1 MSPQTKIR
9 LSQVEMEL
17 LNNSEWILTKNKI
30 VKKAQRLFEEVQQN
44 IVDYVNAQ
52 PGIFPREVLDSS
64 AKISKGEN
72 YLGLP
77 WLMLDYPR
85 HFKKENIFAIR
96 TMFWWANFFSTTL
109 HLSGTYSRQYHYN
122 LINRYED
129 LAKNEFFICVHDE
142 QWHHHLEED
151 NYELIKELSKT
162 DYTRQIKKATFIK
175 IAQKLDLSEWDT
187 AIGRLTENFITISQ
201 WFD

>member
-1 MSPQTKIR
+1 
-9 LSQVEMEL
+9 MEL

-44 IVDYVNAQ
+44 IVDYVGAE
-52 PGIFPREVLDSS
+52 PGIFPRQVLDSS

-109 HLSGTYSRQYHYN
+109 HLSGAYSQQYGNTIVNKYD
-122 LINRYED
+122 D
-129 LAKNEFFICVHDE
+129 LVKNQFFICVHQE
-142 QWHHHLEED
+142 QWHHHLQKENYIAVEEV
-151 NYELIKELSKT
+151 SKI
-162 DYTRQIKKATFIK
+162 DFSRLIKKATFIK
-175 IAQKLDLSEWDT
+175 IARKLELSEWDT
-187 AIGRLTENFITISQ
+187 AIGRLTENFIRISE
-201 WFD
+201 WFV

>member
-1 MSPQTKIR
+1 
-9 LSQVEMEL
+9 MEL

>member
-1 MSPQTKIR
+1 MSVQTKIQ
-9 LSQVEMEL
+9 LSQLEMEL

-52 PGIFPREVLDSS
+52 PGIFPPQVLDSS

-77 WLMLDYPR
+77 WLMLDFPR

-96 TMFWWANFFSTTL
+96 TMFWWANFFSTTI
-109 HLSGTYSRQYHYN
+109 HLSGSYSREYAHTIVNKYD
-122 LINRYED
+122 D
-129 LAKNEFFICVHDE
+129 LAKMEFFICVNDQ
-142 QWHHHLEED
+142 QWHHHLEKE
-151 NYELIKELSKT
+151 NYVSINELSKT
-162 DYTRQIKKATFIK
+162 DYTRHVKEATFIK
-175 IAQKLDLSEWDT
+175 IVRKLNLSEWNT
-187 AIGRLTENFITISQ
+187 AIGRLTENFIAISQ
-201 WFD
+201 WFN

>member
-1 MSPQTKIR
+1 MSVQTKIQ
-9 LSQVEMEL
+9 LSQVEKEL
-17 LNNSEWILTKNKI
+17 LNNSEWILTKNKV

-52 PGIFPREVLDSS
+52 PGIFPRQVLDSS

-109 HLSGTYSRQYHYN
+109 HLSGTYVQQYGHAI
-122 LINRYED
+122 INRYD
-129 LAKNEFFICVHDE
+129 HLAKSEFFICVHEE
-142 QWHHHLEED
+142 QWHHHLQKE
-151 NYELIKELSKT
+151 NYVRVNELSKNEFST
-162 DYTRQIKKATFIK
+162 QITNATFIK
-175 IAQKLDLSEWDT
+175 IARKLDLAEWDT
-187 AIGRLTENFITISQ
+187 AIGRLTENFIGISQ
-201 WFD
+201 WFA

>member
-1 MSPQTKIR
+1 MSIQTKIQ

-17 LNNSEWILTKNKI
+17 LNNSEWILTKNMI

-44 IVDYVNAQ
+44 MVDYVNAQ
-52 PGIFPREVLDSS
+52 PGIFPGEVLYNS

-96 TMFWWANFFSTTL
+96 TMLWWANFFSTTV
-109 HLSGTYSRQYHYN
+109 HLSGTYSRRFRHTI
-122 LINRYED
+122 INKYDD
-129 LAKNEFFICVHDE
+129 LVKNEFFICVHEE
-142 QWHHHLEED
+142 QWHHHLEKE
-151 NYELIKELSKT
+151 NYVAINELSKT
-162 DYTRQIKKATFIK
+162 YFTRQITNATFIK

-187 AIGRLTENFITISQ
+187 AINRLTENFIRISE

>member
-1 MSPQTKIR
+1 
-9 LSQVEMEL
+9 L
-17 LNNSEWILTKNKI
+17 LNNSEWILTKNLI
-30 VKKAQRLFEEVQQN
+30 IKKAQRLFEEVQQN
-44 IVDYVNAQ
+44 IVDYVNAKS
-52 PGIFPREVLDSS
+52 GIFPREVLDSS

-109 HLSGTYSRQYHYN
+109 HLSGSYSRRFGDTI
-122 LINRYED
+122 INKYED

-142 QWHHHLEED
+142 QWHHHLGKE
-151 NYELIKELSKT
+151 NYVAIDELSRAEFS
-162 DYTRQIKKATFIK
+162 RQITNATFIK
-175 IAQKLDLSEWDT
+175 IAGKLKLSEWDT
-187 AIGRLTENFITISQ
+187 AIGQLTENFIRIAQ

>member
-1 MSPQTKIR
+1 M
-9 LSQVEMEL
+9 
-17 LNNSEWILTKNKI
+17 I

-52 PGIFPREVLDSS
+52 PGIFPGEVLYSS
-64 AKISKGEN
+64 PKISKGEN

-109 HLSGTYSRQYHYN
+109 HLSGTYLRQFGHTI
-122 LINRYED
+122 INKYDD
-129 LAKNEFFICVHDE
+129 LVKNEFFICVHDE
-142 QWHHHLEED
+142 QWHHHLGKE
-151 NYELIKELSKT
+151 NYVAINELSKT
-162 DYTRQIKKATFIK
+162 DFTRQITNATFMK

-187 AIGRLTENFITISQ
+187 AIWRLTENFIRISE

>member
-1 MSPQTKIR
+1 MSLQTKIQ

-17 LNNSEWILTKNKI
+17 LTNSEWILTKNKI

-44 IVDYVNAQ
+44 VVDYVNAQ
-52 PGIFPREVLDSS
+52 PGIFPPQVLSSS

-72 YLGLP
+72 YQGLP

-109 HLSGTYSRQYHYN
+109 HLSGAYTKEHGHTI
-122 LINRYED
+122 INKYDD
-129 LAKNEFFICVHDE
+129 LVKNDFLICVHDE
-142 QWHHHLEED
+142 QWHHHLRRE
-151 NYELIKELSKT
+151 NYVPVNELSRN
-162 DYTRQIKKATFIK
+162 DFSSQIANATFIK
-175 IAQKLDLSEWDT
+175 IARKLDLSEWDT

>member
-1 MSPQTKIR
+1 MSIQTKIQ

-17 LNNSEWILTKNKI
+17 LNNAEWILTKNII
-30 VKKAQRLFEEVQQN
+30 VRKAQRLFEEVQQN
-44 IVDYVNAQ
+44 MVDYVNAQ
-52 PGIFPREVLDSS
+52 PGIFPEEVLHSS

-109 HLSGTYSRQYHYN
+109 HLSGTYSHQFGHTI
-122 LINRYED
+122 INKYD
-129 LAKNEFFICVHDE
+129 ALVKNDFFVCVHDE
-142 QWHHHLEED
+142 QWHHHLKKE
-151 NYELIKELSKT
+151 NYVAINELSKIDFTRKIT
-162 DYTRQIKKATFIK
+162 DATFIK
-175 IAQKLDLSEWDT
+175 IAQKLDLSEWNT
-187 AIGRLTENFITISQ
+187 AIGRLTENFTRISE

>member
-1 MSPQTKIR
+1 MSDQTKIQ

-44 IVDYVNAQ
+44 IVDYVNAE

-64 AKISKGEN
+64 AKISRGEN

-85 HFKKENIFAIR
+85 HFKKENIFAVR

-109 HLSGTYSRQYHYN
+109 HLSGIYAKQYGHTIINKYEN
-122 LINRYED
+122 LV
-129 LAKNEFFICVHDE
+129 KSEFFVCVHEE
-142 QWHHHLEED
+142 QWHHHLQKE
-151 NYELIKELSKT
+151 NYVRVKELSKEDFSRRIT
-162 DYTRQIKKATFIK
+162 NTTFIK
-175 IAQKLDLSEWDT
+175 IACRVSLAEWNT
-187 AIGRLTENFITISQ
+187 AIGRLTEKFIEISK

>member
-1 MSPQTKIR
+1 MSLQTKIQ

-44 IVDYVNAQ
+44 IVDYVKVQ
-52 PGIFPREVLDSS
+52 RGLFPREVLDSS

-109 HLSGTYSRQYHYN
+109 HLAGTYARQYNHT
-122 LINRYED
+122 LINKYDD
-129 LAKNEFFICVHDE
+129 LVKNEFFICVHDE
-142 QWHHHLEED
+142 QWHHHLEKD
-151 NYELIKELSKT
+151 NYELIKGLSKN
-162 DYTRQIKKATFIK
+162 DYTKQIKNATFIK

-187 AIGRLTENFITISQ
+187 AIGRLTQNFITISK

>member
-1 MSPQTKIR
+1 MTAQTKIQ
-9 LSQVEMEL
+9 LSQVEKEL
-17 LNNSEWILTKNKI
+17 LNNSEWILTKNKV

-52 PGIFPREVLDSS
+52 PSIFPRQVLDSS

-109 HLSGTYSRQYHYN
+109 HLSGTYAEQYGHTI
-122 LINRYED
+122 INRYD
-129 LAKNEFFICVHDE
+129 YLAKSEFFICVHDE
-142 QWHHHLEED
+142 QWHHHLQKE
-151 NYELIKELSKT
+151 NYVRVSELSKN
-162 DYTRQIKKATFIK
+162 DFSNQISNATFIK

-187 AIGRLTENFITISQ
+187 AIRRLTENFIGISQ

>member
-1 MSPQTKIR
+1 MPAQTKIQ
-9 LSQVEMEL
+9 LSQVEMQL
-17 LNNSEWILTKNKI
+17 LNNSEWILTKNQI
-30 VKKAQRLFEEVQQN
+30 VKKVQRLFEEVQQN

-52 PGIFPREVLDSS
+52 PGIFPREVLESS

-109 HLSGTYSRQYHYN
+109 HLSESYSQQYGRT

-142 QWHHHLEED
+142 QWHHHLEKE
-151 NYELIKELSKT
+151 NYLLIKELSKT
-162 DYTRQIKKATFIK
+162 EYTRQIKKATFIK
-175 IAQKLDLSEWDT
+175 VARKLDLSEWDT
-187 AIGRLTENFITISQ
+187 AIRQLTENFIAISQ

>member
-1 MSPQTKIR
+1 
-9 LSQVEMEL
+9 MEL
-17 LNNSEWILTKNKI
+17 LNDSKWILTKNAI
-30 VKKAQRLFEEVQQN
+30 VKKAQRLFEAVQQN

-85 HFKKENIFAIR
+85 HFKKGNIFAIR

-109 HLSGTYSRQYHYN
+109 HLSGTYSRQFGHTI
-122 LINRYED
+122 INKYDD
-129 LAKNEFFICVHDE
+129 LVKNEFLICVHDD
-142 QWHHHLEED
+142 QWHHHLEKE
-151 NYELIKELSKT
+151 NYVPIKELSKT
-162 DYTRQIKKATFIK
+162 DFTRQVTNATFIK
-175 IAQKLDLSEWDT
+175 TAQKLDLSEWDT
-187 AIGRLTENFITISQ
+187 AIGRLTENFIRISQ

>member
-1 MSPQTKIR
+1 MSAQTKIQ
-9 LSQVEMEL
+9 LSKVEMEL

-44 IVDYVNAQ
+44 MVDYVNAE
-52 PGIFPREVLDSS
+52 PGIFPHQVLDSS

-109 HLSGTYSRQYHYN
+109 HLSGTYSKQYGHTI
-122 LINRYED
+122 INKYDD
-129 LAKNEFFICVHDE
+129 LVKNQFFVCVHLE
-142 QWHHHLEED
+142 QWHHHLMKE
-151 NYELIKELSKT
+151 NYVPVEELSKS
-162 DYTRQIKKATFIK
+162 DFTRQIKNATFIK
-175 IAQKLDLSEWDT
+175 IARKLDLSEWDT
-187 AIGRLTENFITISQ
+187 AIGRLTENFIGISA
-201 WFD
+201 WFV